1 MMGLIP
7 HYKTFEI
14 KLIPIAINNKVE
26 KNGVSFYKNGCQDGC
41 QKLANKCAKNKKPP
55 LKINSTGV
63 IRRDGKIRTC
73 DLLVPN
79 QAR

>member
-26 KNGVSFYKNGCQDGC
+26 KNGCQLLQKWVSGWVT
-41 QKLANKCAKNKKPP
+41 
-55 LKINSTGV
+55 KISQLMG
-63 IRRDGKIRTC
+63 
-73 DLLVPN
+73 
-79 QAR
+79 